1 MHFFWW
7 DFQKEEWPVTK
18 NFLAYHHLFFSFSF
32 FFFTFESQVAT
43 FLMFLCIAHFEKGL
57 YPIKKKWQPNSE
69 QKSIQKPMPTVRKGD
84 SSLTHFNCK
93 KKSWLKNT
101 FQNTVWKMKNINDAD
116 TSQVKRGLKP
126 SKSKEKWKSS
136 SLGKQSNLFT
146 MIYLFQRY
154 VVPVSFR
161 RYFGVANKFVFFHLL
176 HFVSFWL
183 HFFFFNSGRVWLETH
198 IWTSTCTVLYISL
211 TYVFLCPL

>member
-1 MHFFWW
+1 VIYGTIPIYASSLLHTASQPASSYSSSHSLICFWTLLTKGKSMHFFWW

-136 SLGKQSNLFT
+136 SLGKQ
-146 MIYLFQRY
+146 
-154 VVPVSFR
+154 
-161 RYFGVANKFVFFHLL
+161 
-176 HFVSFWL
+176 
-183 HFFFFNSGRVWLETH
+183 
-198 IWTSTCTVLYISL
+198 
-211 TYVFLCPL
+211 